1 MQSRDTFEAFEKS
14 YTLQRYPH
22 KPNDDLRAWDAADL
36 YLLNTLADLD
46 IDLSGLCIINDNFGA
61 LTIPLLQ
68 HEPICYSDSW
78 LSREAMYKNIEL
90 NNLDKSLTFLPH
102 AEDFKEAANSA
113 DIIIG
118 RVPKSK
124 NHLAFLLQQ
133 LNAWAKP
140 GCKLLLAGMDKHL
153 SKGQYDLV
161 AQYFGP
167 SRFYPG
173 VKKARIWE
181 ATVDKDLVLKPLPDN
196 IINLPEFELTL
207 SNQPNV
213 FSQDKLDI
221 GTRFLLENLPT
232 IPSKAMVADLACGN
246 GTLGLAYLRL
256 HPDSHMLFTDE
267 SFQAIQSCEE
277 NRKRNL
283 PDTQVS
289 IRVDDGLKQSK
300 PSELDLILCNPPF
313 HQQHILGTDIAFTL
327 FKDAVRALKK
337 GGEFWLVANRHLD
350 YPITLKKL
358 FGNCSTEASNKK
370 FVILKAIK
378 FR

>member
-1 MQSRDTFEAFEKS
+1 MQNRDTFEALEKS
-14 YTLQRYPH
+14 YILQRYPF
-22 KPNDDLRAWDAADL
+22 KKNDDLRAWDAADL
-36 YLLNTLADLD
+36 YLLNTLSELD
-46 IDLSGLCIINDNFGA
+46 INLSGLCIINDNFGA
-61 LTIPLLQ
+61 LSIPLLQ
-68 HEPICYSDSW
+68 HKPLCYNDSW
-78 LSREAMYKNIEL
+78 ISREAMYKNIEL
-90 NNLDKSLTFLPH
+90 NNLNKSLVFLPF
-102 AEDFKEAANSA
+102 AEDFKEHENTAEV
-113 DIIIG
+113 IIG

-124 NHLAFLLQQ
+124 NQLAFLLQL

-181 ATVDKDLVLKPLPDN
+181 ATVDKSLTSKPLPQS

-207 SNQPNV
+207 SNQANV

-221 GTRFLLENLPT
+221 GTRFLLENLSSLPN
-232 IPSKAMVADLACGN
+232 KAQVADLACGN

-256 HPDSHMLFTDE
+256 HPETHMLFTDE
-267 SFQAIQSCEE
+267 SFQAIQSCET
-277 NRKRNL
+277 NL
-283 PDTQVS
+283 KNNFPNTQAT

-300 PSELDLILCNPPF
+300 PSELDLIVCNPPF

-327 FKDAVRALKK
+327 FKDAFRALKK

-358 FGNCSTEASNKK
+358 FGNCSTEAANKK

>member
-1 MQSRDTFEAFEKS
+1 MQSSDKFEVFGKT
-14 YTLQRYPH
+14 YTLQRYPL
-22 KPNDDLRAWDAADL
+22 KKNDELRAWDAADL
-36 YLLNTLADLD
+36 YLLNTLSGLD
-46 IDLSGLCIINDNFGA
+46 SNLSGLCIINDNFGA

-68 HEPICYSDSW
+68 HKPICYNDSW

-90 NNLDKSLTFLPH
+90 NHLEKSLVFFPH
-102 AEDFKEAANSA
+102 AEDLKETAATTEV
-113 DIIIG
+113 IIG

-124 NHLAFLLQQ
+124 NHLAFLLQV
-133 LNAWAKP
+133 LNTWAKP

-161 AQYFGP
+161 GQHFGP

-181 ATVDKDLVLKPLPDN
+181 ATVDK
-196 IINLPEFELTL
+196 NLIPKSRPSNTIKIPEFELTL
-207 SNQPNV
+207 GNKPNV

-221 GTRFLLENLPT
+221 GTRFFLQNLAKLPQK
-232 IPSKAMVADLACGN
+232 SSVADLACGN

-256 HPDSHMLFTDE
+256 YPESHMLFSDE

-277 NRKRNL
+277 NWKDNL
-283 PDTQVS
+283 PETQAT
-289 IRVDDGLKQSK
+289 IRVDDGLKQAK
-300 PSELDLILCNPPF
+300 PSELDLVLCNPPF

-327 FKDAVRALKK
+327 FKDAFRALKK
-337 GGEFWLVANRHLD
+337 GGELWLVANRHLD
-350 YPITLKKL
+350 YPSTLKKL
-358 FGNCSTEASNKK
+358 FGNCSIEASNTK
-370 FVILKAIK
+370 FVILKALK